1 MLEIYDKSDQ
11 PLYIKYFII
20 QSKKINYIKKTFDL
34 ISLSSE
40 IIYSWTDY
48 INYNTNLITRFYL
61 DNKIEFALSLDLKKR
76 KKFN

>member
-1 MLEIYDKSDQ
+1 LLEIYDKSDQ